1 MSDLIE
7 RVARAMCNSVDTL
20 VGHKDGPNQ
29 WKYHTTEARAAIREV
44 AAWLGEQKQFDG
56 DGKGVVAAAL
66 RQAAGGGDE

>member
-44 AAWLGEQKQFDG
+44 AAWLTEEFSYQ
-56 DGKGVVAAAL
+56 AEMIEIRNAL
-66 RQAAGGGDE
+66 RQAAGGEGCG